1 MKEFDEYDN
10 NEMAQEGSSNLLP
23 LLKKALKEWRKIVI
37 WAFAGSL
44 VGIFIG
50 LSTPKTFTSRAVV
63 APEIMTRATSGG
75 LSSLASLAGI
85 NVNNMALTD
94 AMHPDMYPAIINSTN
109 FYLSLFDLPVSFE
122 RRDTLVNTDL
132 YDYMANYWRNP
143 WWGYVL
149 GLPHIAAAGIKSIFA
164 KNEEDADDAEG
175 HAILDSLRLT
185 KEQERVVKS
194 LAKNISATVEK
205 RTYLLTIGV
214 TMQDRDITAQVANA
228 VVARLKDFVTSYRT
242 EKAKENRDYYK
253 DLYDQTR
260 ADYLSAQ
267 RAYTYYMDTHQ
278 GVMSKSSLVYQTQL
292 QNEAQLRFQMFSQ
305 TAQNLQN
312 AEAKVQLE
320 APVLVVIQ
328 PGVAPHVGK
337 PSKVRL
343 AILFFILGAAMCF
356 GWICWKKG

>member
-1 MKEFDEYDN
+1 MKEFDEYDIV
-10 NEMAQEGSSNLLP
+10 EETKDESPSELIP
-23 LLKKALKEWRKIVI
+23 LMKKAIKSWKKILLWALIASVI
-37 WAFAGSL
+37 
-44 VGIFIG
+44 GIVIG
-50 LSTPKTFTSRAVV
+50 LSIPKTFTSRAVI
-63 APEIMTRATSGG
+63 APEIMTRSSTGG

-85 NVNNMALTD
+85 NMNTMALTD

-109 FYLSLFDLPVSFE
+109 FYVSLFDLPVSFE
-122 RRDTLVNTDL
+122 KRDSVVNTDL
-132 YDYMANYWRNP
+132 YDYMANYYKSP

-149 GLPHIAAAGIKSIFA
+149 GLPHMAAAGVKSLFS
-164 KNEEDADDAEG
+164 KKEDEDEALG
-175 HAILDSLRLT
+175 HAVIDTLRLT

-194 LAKNISATVEK
+194 LSKSITATVEK

-214 TMQDRDITAQVANA
+214 TMQDRDIAAQVANA
-228 VVARLKDFVTSYRT
+228 VVDNLKEFVTNYRT

-260 ADYLSAQ
+260 ADYLAAQ

-278 GVMSKSSLVYQTQL
+278 GTMSKSAQVYQTQL

-320 APVLVVIQ
+320 SPVLVVIQ
-328 PGVAPHVGK
+328 PGVAPHAGK
-337 PSKVRL
+337 PSKVKL
-343 AILFFILGAAMCF
+343 AILFFILGAALCF
-356 GWICWKKG
+356 GWICWRKE